1 MSPQSVWT
9 GNISF
14 GLVSIPV
21 RLIPATER
29 KDVRFHLYDR
39 RTGKR
44 VRYERV
50 TRAEESAVF
59 VPEPY
64 VAEPG
69 EDEDEPAPPA
79 RVSRRDPIS
88 DDRDDREDAPVE
100 RSDIVRGAVLPEGD
114 LVTVGDDELEAVAP
128 ERSRTIDLEEF
139 VDLADIDPI
148 FYEKTYYVAPAR
160 QAAQKPYVLL
170 QRAMQEAGKAGIGRF
185 VLRTRPKLVAIR
197 AIDTSLVLQT
207 LYFADEVRSAQ
218 EFGGELPTDAV
229 GPREM
234 QMARQLIDSMAATW
248 SSDAHGDE
256 YREQLLSLLRS
267 KKPAERAEITD
278 APPSGAG
285 VDDLMAALRSSV
297 EAVKQRQA
305 SKQPRSRRVG

>member
-1 MSPQSVWT
+1 MQMSPQAVWS

-59 VPEPY
+59 VPDPTGSGSRETPGD
-64 VAEPG
+64 VAVNGRGVER
-69 EDEDEPAPPA
+69 E
-79 RVSRRDPIS
+79 SS
-88 DDRDDREDAPVE
+88 RDDGPVE
-100 RSDIVRGAVLPEGD
+100 RDDIVRGAELPEGD
-114 LVTVGDDELEAVAP
+114 LVTLSEGELDAIAP
-128 ERSRTIDLEEF
+128 ERSRTIELEEF
-139 VDLADIDPI
+139 VDLADIDPV

-160 QAAQKPYVLL
+160 GGAEKPYVLL
-170 QRAMQEAGKAGIGRF
+170 QRAMQEAGMAGIGRF

-197 AIDTSLVLQT
+197 AVDTSLVLQT
-207 LYFADEVRSAQ
+207 LFFADEVRSAGA
-218 EFGGELPTDAV
+218 FGGALLPDAV
-229 GPREM
+229 SARELK
-234 QMARQLIDSMAATW
+234 MARQLIDSMAAKW

-267 KKPAERAEITD
+267 KTPADRAEIAD
-278 APPSGAG
+278 AAPGGSD

-297 EAVKQRQA
+297 EAVKQRDRTKP
-305 SKQPRSRRVG
+305 SRSRRVG

>member
-1 MSPQSVWT
+1 MSPQAVWT

-14 GLVSIPV
+14 GLVSIPI
-21 RLIPATER
+21 RLVPATER

-59 VPEPY
+59 VPEP
-64 VAEPG
+64 ALPTPADM
-69 EDEDEPAPPA
+69 DEDPPAPGRGPA
-79 RVSRRDPIS
+79 RHAMPE
-88 DDRDDREDAPVE
+88 DRPVE
-100 RSDIVRGAVLPEGD
+100 STDIVRGAELPDGD
-114 LVTVGDDELEAVAP
+114 LVTVSDDELDAVAP

-148 FYEKTYYVAPAR
+148 FYEKTYFVAPAR
-160 QAAQKPYVLL
+160 AGAEKPYVLL
-170 QRAMQEAGKAGIGRF
+170 QRAMREAGMVGIGRF

-197 AIDTSLVLQT
+197 AFEESLVLQT
-207 LYFADEVRSAQ
+207 LYFADEVRSARD
-218 EFGGELPTDAV
+218 FGGAITSTAV
-229 GPREM
+229 SGREIK
-234 QMARQLIDSMAATW
+234 MARQLIDSMAATW

-267 KKPAERAEITD
+267 KKPADRAEVTE
-278 APPSGAG
+278 AAASGAD

-297 EAVKQRQA
+297 EAVKQRDR
-305 SKQPRSRRVG
+305 SKQPRSRRAG